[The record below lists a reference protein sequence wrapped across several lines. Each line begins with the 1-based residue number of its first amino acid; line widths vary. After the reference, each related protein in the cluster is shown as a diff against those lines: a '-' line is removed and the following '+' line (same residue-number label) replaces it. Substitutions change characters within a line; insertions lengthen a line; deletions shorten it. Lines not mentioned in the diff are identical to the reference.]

1 MARGRSGHWHRH
13 LALADVDAIA
23 DIRLVDG
30 PLFWAAWAAGTA
42 GVIYLLW
49 RRGKRWPLLPVLAIV
64 SAIAIV
70 AAVHWLLIYVFS
82 SFPEELPREV
92 LGWFVP
98 AVAGFLLWTTRL
110 VPAGWQGRAAATA
123 AMLGVLLLSSV
134 QINAYFGLNRTIG
147 DLLGTAVARIPS
159 LEAGLTRQSGSAE
172 PVPLAQWTSPEGLP
186 SEGVLRKADIPGTS
200 SGFDAREAYIYLPP
214 AYQSPQRPALPVLVL
229 FSGQPGGPADW
240 LTGGA
245 LRSHM
250 DKFSARH
257 NGVAPVVVVVD
268 PNGSPS
274 GNSLC
279 MDSRLAKADTYLSV
293 DVPRWI
299 SETLDVGAERRN
311 WAVGGFSFGGT
322 CAMQLGTRHPELYTS
337 ILAFAS
343 EQEPALAKEREK
355 TVEASFGGDAK
366 AFEAQ
371 TPLYLMQQHRYEGSA
386 VYFAAGATDPEFT
399 GYMDVLSAAARK
411 AGFKVEVRHIAD
423 SGHSWETVSKGM
435 QDALDFLAPRWGI
448 RP

>member
-1 MARGRSGHWHRH
+1 MD
-13 LALADVDAIA
+13 ALS

-30 PLFWAAWAAGTA
+30 PLLWAAWAVGAAGA
-42 GVIYLLW
+42 VYLLW
-49 RRGKRWPLLPVLAIV
+49 RRGRRWPTVPVLAVV
-64 SAIAIV
+64 SAALIV

-82 SFPEELPREV
+82 TFPEDLPREV
-92 LGWFVP
+92 LGWSVP
-98 AVAGFLLWTTRL
+98 AVAGVLLWITRL
-110 VPAGWQGRAAATA
+110 VPAGWKGRAAATA
-123 AMLGVLLLSSV
+123 AMLGVVLLSSV
-134 QINAYFGLNRTIG
+134 QMNAYFGLNRTVG
-147 DLLGTAVARIPS
+147 DLLGTAVARIPP
-159 LEAGLTRQSGSAE
+159 LEAELTRQAGRAV
-172 PVPLAQWTSPEGLP
+172 PVPLAEWMRPEGLP

-214 AYQSPQRPALPVLVL
+214 AYQSPERPALPVLVL

-250 DKFSARH
+250 DRFSARH

-268 PNGSPS
+268 PNGSSS

-279 MDSRLAKADTYLSV
+279 MDSRIAKADTYLSV

-299 SETLDVGAERRN
+299 SETLDVGAERSN

-322 CAMQLGTRHPELYTS
+322 CAMQLGTRHPELYSS

-355 TVEASFGGDAK
+355 TVEASFGGDTK

-371 TPLYLMQQHRYEGSA
+371 TPLYLMKQHSFEGSA

-399 GYMDVLSAAARK
+399 GYMDVLSAAARE
-411 AGFKVEVRHIAD
+411 AGFEVEVRRIAN

-448 RP
+448 AP

>member
-1 MARGRSGHWHRH
+1 MD
-13 LALADVDAIA
+13 ALA

-30 PLFWAAWAAGTA
+30 PLFWAAWAVGAVGA
-42 GVIYLLW
+42 VHLLW
-49 RRGKRWPLLPVLAIV
+49 RRGRLWPLVPVLAVV
-64 SAIAIV
+64 SAALIV

-82 SFPEELPREV
+82 TFPEELPREV
-92 LGWFVP
+92 LGWSVP
-98 AVAGFLLWTTRL
+98 AVVGVMLWITML
-110 VPAGWQGRAAATA
+110 GSAGWKGRAAATA
-123 AMLGVLLLSSV
+123 AMLGVVLLSSV
-134 QINAYFGLNRTIG
+134 QMNAYFGLNRTVG
-147 DLLGTAVARIPS
+147 DLLGTAVARIPP
-159 LEAGLTRQSGSAE
+159 LEAGLTRQAGRAVPVQLAE
-172 PVPLAQWTSPEGLP
+172 WVTPEGLP

-214 AYQSPQRPALPVLVL
+214 AYLSPERPALPVLVL

-240 LTGGA
+240 LTGGS

-250 DKFSARH
+250 DRFSARH

-268 PNGSPS
+268 PNGSSS

-279 MDSRLAKADTYLSV
+279 MDSRIAKADTYLSV
-293 DVPRWI
+293 DVPHWI

-311 WAVGGFSFGGT
+311 WGAGGFSFGGT
-322 CAMQLGTRHPELYTS
+322 CAMQLGTRHPELYSS

-355 TVEASFGGDAK
+355 TVEASFGGDTK

-371 TPLYLMQQHRYEGSA
+371 TPLYLMNQHSFEGSA
-386 VYFAAGATDPEFT
+386 VHFAAGAADPEFT
-399 GYMDVLSAAARK
+399 GYMDVLSAAARE
-411 AGFKVEVRHIAD
+411 AGFEVEVRRIAN

-435 QDALDFLAPRWGI
+435 PDALDFLASRWGI
-448 RP
+448 AP

>member
-1 MARGRSGHWHRH
+1 MD
-13 LALADVDAIA
+13 ALS

-30 PLFWAAWAAGTA
+30 PLLWAAWAVGAAGA
-42 GVIYLLW
+42 VYLLW
-49 RRGKRWPLLPVLAIV
+49 RRGRRWPTVPVLAVV
-64 SAIAIV
+64 SAALIV

-82 SFPEELPREV
+82 TFPEDLPREV
-92 LGWFVP
+92 LGWSVP
-98 AVAGFLLWTTRL
+98 AVAGVLLWITRL
-110 VPAGWQGRAAATA
+110 VPAGWKGRAAATA
-123 AMLGVLLLSSV
+123 AMLGVVLLSSV
-134 QINAYFGLNRTIG
+134 QMNAYFGLNRTVG
-147 DLLGTAVARIPS
+147 DLLGTAVARIPP
-159 LEAGLTRQSGSAE
+159 LEAELTRQAGRAV
-172 PVPLAQWTSPEGLP
+172 PVPLAEWARPEGLP

-214 AYQSPQRPALPVLVL
+214 AYQSPERPALPVLVL

-250 DKFSARH
+250 DRFSARH

-268 PNGSPS
+268 PNGSSS

-279 MDSRLAKADTYLSV
+279 MDSRIAKADTYLSV

-299 SETLDVGAERRN
+299 SETLDVGAERSN

-322 CAMQLGTRHPELYTS
+322 CAMQLGTRHPELYSS

-355 TVEASFGGDAK
+355 TVEASFGGDTK

-371 TPLYLMQQHRYEGSA
+371 TPLYLMKQHSFEGSA

-399 GYMDVLSAAARK
+399 GYMDVLSAAARE
-411 AGFKVEVRHIAD
+411 AGFEVEVRRIAN

-448 RP
+448 AP

>member
-1 MARGRSGHWHRH
+1 ME
-13 LALADVDAIA
+13 AIA

-30 PLFWAAWAAGTA
+30 PLFWAAWAAGAA
-42 GVIYLLW
+42 GVIYLFW
-49 RRGKRWPLLPVLAIV
+49 RRGRRWPLVPVLATV
-64 SAIAIV
+64 SAAVIV

-82 SFPEELPREV
+82 AFPEDLPREV
-92 LGWFVP
+92 LGWAVP

-110 VPAGWQGRAAATA
+110 VPAGWRGRSAATA

-134 QINAYFGLNRTIG
+134 QINAYFGLNRTVG
-147 DLLGTAVARIPS
+147 DLLGTAVARIPQ
-159 LEAGLTRQSGSAE
+159 LEDKLTRQAGSVL
-172 PVPLAQWTSPEGLP
+172 PVPLADWARPEGLP
-186 SEGVLRKADIPGTS
+186 SEGLLRKVDIPGTS

-250 DKFSARH
+250 DRFSARH
-257 NGVAPVVVVVD
+257 NGVAPIVVVVD
-268 PNGSPS
+268 PNGSQS

-279 MDSRLAKADTYLSV
+279 MDSRIAKADTYLSV

-299 SETLDVGAERRN
+299 TATLDVGPEPGN
-311 WAVGGFSFGGT
+311 WGVGGFSFGGT
-322 CAMQLGTRHPELYTS
+322 CAMQLGTRHPELYS
-337 ILAFAS
+337 SVLAFAS

-355 TVEASFGGDAK
+355 TVEASFGGDTN

-371 TPLYLMQQHRYEGSA
+371 TPLYLMRHQRFDSSG

-399 GYMDVLSAAARK
+399 GYMDVLSAAARG
-411 AGFKVEVRHIAD
+411 AGFQVEVRHIAD

-435 QDALDFLAPRWGI
+435 QEALDFLAARWGI

>member
-1 MARGRSGHWHRH
+1 MD
-13 LALADVDAIA
+13 ALA

-30 PLFWAAWAAGTA
+30 PLLWAAWAAGAA
-42 GVIYLLW
+42 GAVHLLW
-49 RRGKRWPLLPVLAIV
+49 RRGRRWPVVPVLAV
-64 SAIAIV
+64 ALAALIV

-82 SFPEELPREV
+82 AFPEDLPREV
-92 LGWFVP
+92 LAWSVP
-98 AVAGFLLWTTRL
+98 AVAGVLLWITRL
-110 VPAGWQGRAAATA
+110 GPAGWKGRAAATA
-123 AMLGVLLLSSV
+123 AMLGVILLSAV
-134 QINAYFGLNRTIG
+134 QMNAYFGLNRTVG
-147 DLLGTAVARIPS
+147 DLLGTAVARIPP
-159 LEAGLTRQSGSAE
+159 LEAGLTRQAGGAVPVQLAE
-172 PVPLAQWTSPEGLP
+172 WVRPDGLP

-200 SGFDAREAYIYLPP
+200 SGFDAREAYVYLPP
-214 AYQSPQRPALPVLVL
+214 AYQSPERPELPVLVL

-250 DKFSARH
+250 DRFSARH

-268 PNGSPS
+268 PNGSSS

-279 MDSRLAKADTYLSV
+279 MDSRIAKVDTYLSV

-322 CAMQLGTRHPELYTS
+322 CAMQMGTRHPDLYSS

-371 TPLYLMQQHRYEGSA
+371 TPLYLMKQHSFEGSA

-399 GYMDVLSAAARK
+399 GYMDVLSASARD
-411 AGFKVEVRHIAD
+411 AGFEVEVRQIAN

-435 QDALDFLAPRWGI
+435 QDALDFLASRWGI
-448 RP
+448 AP